1 MLSQLYEIQCYNL
14 KVVFIYVWK
23 ILRKNKM
30 VVMASIMV
38 RLTPLSSLYL
48 NGMVGAT
55 VIREAA
61 HTLVDDKEEAAA
73 ASVAKPSYYH
83 ITRFFFWSASIK

>member
-30 VVMASIMV
+30 VVVASIMV

-48 NGMVGAT
+48 NGMVVAT

-83 ITRFFFWSASIK
+83 ITRFFFLVG

>member
-30 VVMASIMV
+30 VVVASIMV

-48 NGMVGAT
+48 NGMVVAS
-55 VIREAA
+55 VIREAAA
-61 HTLVDDKEEAAA
+61 HTLVDDKEEAGLCSSSQAILL
-73 ASVAKPSYYH
+73 SYH
-83 ITRFFFWSASIK
+83 EVFFLAC

>member
-1 MLSQLYEIQCYNL
+1 MSQLYEIQCYNL

-30 VVMASIMV
+30 VVVASIMV

-48 NGMVGAT
+48 NGMVVAT